1 MPIAPVLTGGIPSGC
16 GIFSAPELVCGGEGG
31 GWGMMRLLFPA
42 IGLAASA
49 ELAPRSTAAATKI
62 GNVGF
67 MTISLSRNVIQRG
80 ICASIRILHAA
91 VGLWVGANGA
101 KERPR
106 G

>member
-1 MPIAPVLTGGIPSGC
+1 
-16 GIFSAPELVCGGEGG
+16 
-31 GWGMMRLLFPA
+31 MMMLLFPA